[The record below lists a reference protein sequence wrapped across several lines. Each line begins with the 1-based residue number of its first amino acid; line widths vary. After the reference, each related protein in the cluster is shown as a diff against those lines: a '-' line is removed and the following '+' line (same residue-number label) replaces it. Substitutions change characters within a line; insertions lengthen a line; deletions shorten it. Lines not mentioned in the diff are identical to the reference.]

1 MEMEIEIPE
10 ALVEPLLIQA
20 AIEEVP
26 VEEIVTRAI
35 QTIVNKLI
43 RRIEVHNPEKKHARK
58 SVKVDIYFTAVGL
71 VSLPDEQE
79 IRRIMEQIRSTSQ
92 LPKQLTA

>member
-1 MEMEIEIPE
+1 MEIEIEIPE

-35 QTIVNKLI
+35 QKLME
-43 RRIEVHNPEKKHARK
+43 R
-58 SVKVDIYFTAVGL
+58 G
-71 VSLPDEQE
+71 EQ
-79 IRRIMEQIRSTSQ
+79 SGC
-92 LPKQLTA
+92 

>member
-1 MEMEIEIPE
+1 MEIEIPE

-35 QTIVNKLI
+35 QK
-43 RRIEVHNPEKKHARK
+43 
-58 SVKVDIYFTAVGL
+58 F
-71 VSLPDEQE
+71 
-79 IRRIMEQIRSTSQ
+79 MERGERSGC
-92 LPKQLTA
+92 

>member
-26 VEEIVTRAI
+26 VKEIVTRVI
-35 QTIVNKLI
+35 QK
-43 RRIEVHNPEKKHARK
+43 
-58 SVKVDIYFTAVGL
+58 F
-71 VSLPDEQE
+71 
-79 IRRIMEQIRSTSQ
+79 MERGEYSGF
-92 LPKQLTA
+92 